1 MSQQGPS
8 RKIKT
13 TKKKTY
19 AKPGTLSSLVQQRRT
34 FLTTQ
39 ETLQA
44 VRLEKKNLLK
54 SIEKEQPIAKQ
65 QRVAQLVEANEQ
77 CVEEQAIVDEQPIE
91 EEQLQVDSTSTLP
104 TNEQSEEQASDPST
118 QKNKRGTTQMQ
129 RVHGRNERKLILL
142 NNNNQPVGP
151 TNDVVLELSS
161 FLGTLARNA
170 TLCPLDILDWRYMDT
185 KDDLWT
191 YTQGKYDIPE
201 DAREWALDVIG
212 YAWRRHKFELKKVC
226 YKSSASEEAKMAK
239 RPPYVPECQLKE
251 LIKYWDSDKHK
262 SALVQIQME
271 YSCKAVMSGGSQ
283 HDKQQTNSFIQKERE
298 PTRPLKNLLRKVCK
312 GPGPCKTAYVKGR
325 QYSCK
330 VVTSDVIG
338 ARLYREGKLLA
349 NGQSQGVCVHFHYI
363 ISFQN
368 TQTQDLAKQN
378 LDFL

>member
-34 FLTTQ
+34 FSTTQ

-212 YAWRRHKFELKKVC
+212 SAWRRHKFELKKVC
-226 YKSSASEEAKMAK
+226 YKSCASEEAKMAK

-262 SALVQIQME
+262 KMAETNTRNRKKLMNPHTAGKISFALVRNNLE
-271 YSCKAVMSGGSQ
+271 EK
-283 HDKQQTNSFIQKERE
+283 KES
-298 PTRPLKNLLRKVCK
+298 TVSLKELF
-312 GPGPCKTAYVKGR
+312 
-325 QYSCK
+325 
-330 VVTSDVIG
+330 VVTRTRHPERSYKGSNEDTISKIAEMEEIEKQLSVDG
-338 ARLYREGKLLA
+338 TDTADPFSSVMGPEHPGRLRLYGRGYKDFFEKKSRKL
-349 NGQSQGVCVHFHYI
+349 
-363 ISFQN
+363 
-368 TQTQDLAKQN
+368 
-378 LDFL
+378 